1 MRRLGATFAV
11 AGFIFTWVE
20 MITVV
25 FGTTG
30 DLCADPHG
38 PNADDV
44 TRLLWWSKFLLI
56 TQSISFGCTVCTTC
70 AVVGGIV
77 ARHSSEAATELLLN

>member
-1 MRRLGATFAV
+1 
-11 AGFIFTWVE
+11 
-20 MITVV
+20 VV

-44 TRLLWWSKFLLI
+44 TRLLWWSKCLLI
-56 TQSISFGCTVCTTC
+56 TQSISFGCAVCTTC
-70 AVVGGIV
+70 AVVGGPTNCAMYGIV
-77 ARHSSEAATELLLN
+77 GLFVASDPEAREAATEAATEYLLN